1 MKRNSVER
9 RNLSQMPKLNPYVA
23 LAIGVASVSFSAI
36 LVKLATA
43 PSGVIAFY
51 RLLFTVLLML
61 PVFLVKY
68 RHELKF
74 IKKRIGCIRL
84 RQECFWL
91 SILFYGL
98 NRLITHRSRVQ
109 LCLSPSSLYSLLPE
123 PTCFLKKGFQ

>member
-1 MKRNSVER
+1 MK
-9 RNLSQMPKLNPYVA
+9 MPKVNPYVA

-61 PVFLVKY
+61 PVFMVKY

-74 IKKRIGCIRL
+74 I
-84 RQECFWL
+84 E
-91 SILFYGL
+91 
-98 NRLITHRSRVQ
+98 N
-109 LCLSPSSLYSLLPE
+109 LP
-123 PTCFLKKGFQ
+123 L